1 MEKELEVKIRGHEKQ
16 VEITDAVDEF
26 LNEVERLNRAEATQ
40 QKYILTLNRLS
51 VWCRAQRPAILCLSD
66 LDVPRLRPWIHSWE
80 GAPTSRHN
88 QHQRVIAFFNFCR
101 EQGWIKE
108 NPAKRI
114 KKVPRQQEETLPFSR
129 EQYVKGGV
137 YSSNYVYESVRGWK
151 AFEPALTRAE
161 SMDAESIWHCAADIP
176 QEWYEEDRASL
187 ERLVEELSKRREII
201 RKLIGDFRKS
211 NRNPFFN
218 WRDSSCITVP
228 CIARRDEAVE
238 IR

>member
-1 MEKELEVKIRGHEKQ
+1 
-16 VEITDAVDEF
+16 
-26 LNEVERLNRAEATQ
+26 
-40 QKYILTLNRLS
+40 
-51 VWCRAQRPAILCLSD
+51 
-66 LDVPRLRPWIHSWE
+66 
-80 GAPTSRHN
+80 
-88 QHQRVIAFFNFCR
+88 
-101 EQGWIKE
+101 
-108 NPAKRI
+108 
-114 KKVPRQQEETLPFSR
+114 
-129 EQYVKGGV
+129 
-137 YSSNYVYESVRGWK
+137 
-151 AFEPALTRAE
+151 
-161 SMDAESIWHCAADIP
+161 MDAESIWHCAADIP